1 MFCIQVHMTGL
12 QNDSVYSLAVSA
24 ASVSRHQPGTMV
36 AVETIII
43 LPAVVSL

>member
-1 MFCIQVHMTGL
+1 MTGL

-24 ASVSRHQPGTMV
+24 ASVSRHQPGTV
-36 AVETIII
+36 VVETILT